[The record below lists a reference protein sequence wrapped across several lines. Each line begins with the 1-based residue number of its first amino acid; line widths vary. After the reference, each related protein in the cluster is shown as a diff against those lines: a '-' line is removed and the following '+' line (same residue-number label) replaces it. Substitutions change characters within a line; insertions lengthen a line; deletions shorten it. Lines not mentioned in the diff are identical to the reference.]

1 VTDAGDQLPPDPGDP
16 VPVYI
21 HDLERMLSV
30 ALLVQDIDP
39 GPPATITA
47 SGMVDGEFTTLV
59 GRGTSEDDAWRD
71 LAIVM
76 AAWRNVDS
84 RQVRLFLGGY

>member
-1 VTDAGDQLPPDPGDP
+1 MTDAGDP

-30 ALLVQDIDP
+30 ALIVGDIDP

-47 SGMVDGEFTTLV
+47 SGMVDGEFTQLV
-59 GRGTSEDDAWRD
+59 GRGSTEDEAWRD
-71 LAIVM
+71 LAMAM
-76 AAWRNVDS
+76 AAWRNLDS